1 MFAFNPDGSLKISKS
16 ALQAKEENIRKMKTG
31 RCMHATK
38 EFVQMTAPKR
48 CILHLTLS
56 EAITDNRFVENIH
69 NYFTQESTTPTRLVK
84 INEKEFQ
91 IEIGTDFRRCTDCC
105 NLVNRYRDFL
115 DGNIIEKKQG
125 CTFEG
130 FRKNFSYEDHF
141 D

>member
-1 MFAFNPDGSLKISKS
+1 MFQFNPDGSLKISQT
-16 ALQAKEENIRKMKTG
+16 AIRAKEDNTQRMKTS
-31 RCMHATK
+31 RCLHIIK
-38 EFVQMTAPKR
+38 ELAQSTPPKK
-48 CILHLTLS
+48 CILYITLS
-56 EAITDNRFVENIH
+56 DAIVDNRFVETTH
-69 NYFTQESTTPTRLVK
+69 QYFKQESSTPTKLIK

-130 FRKNFSYEDHF
+130 FKKNFSYEDHF
-141 D
+141 E